1 MIRKITLLFL
11 LSIGIL
17 NASYAQPVCGAD
29 EVHQKL
35 MQNPANA
42 QRINQ
47 YTTQAIQWLNN
58 NPNVN
63 SLLTMASNGDTI
75 WEIPVVVHV
84 MHTGGAIGTTYN
96 ISNGRIDSTID
107 YLNKVFEATWPSYP
121 AVGSGGT
128 KFPFRFVLAKRS
140 PNCTSTNGIVRV
152 NASSTFS
159 NYTAHGVN
167 WASNIGVDDDDLK
180 ALSVWPNDRY
190 YNIWVV
196 NRIDSTDGL
205 TPGQPF
211 VAGYANYPGG
221 APNDED
227 GTVILASQM
236 NINRITL
243 PHELGHGFGLR
254 HTFQGST
261 PGTQSNPGTCPPI
274 ETPLTCSSLND
285 FCCDTQPHWQYDP
298 TLCFSGQT
306 NLCTNTTF
314 TDATARNIMNYANCQ
329 NRFTAD
335 QRSWFTTQFLL
346 YRSSLISSSAS
357 IPIAAVKSACTPGIT
372 NTSSNLNSGPR
383 NVKIVDGGGRVYID
397 VTSSGYGGD
406 GNVTYRD
413 MTCAHRISLQ
423 AGKSYTFSTTTRF
436 GDKTA
441 LFIDYNN
448 DGILGNSTGER
459 LNITPQ
465 PNPNNNIHVVN
476 FTVPFTAA
484 GCTPIRMRV
493 IGDATNGYIDSCSNR
508 IHGQTEDFEVVIS
521 GASSAGSATVS
532 LTNPPGGGNPSC
544 DSTWLTFNA
553 NPSTGTNVIGYQWY
567 LNGNPVS
574 GQTADSFMWN
584 GFADKDS
591 VYVKMYYSSLCG
603 PDSTLSD
610 TIGVERRATIPP
622 GVTIGITAGTN
633 PTCIDD
639 TVTFSVVSNSNPG
652 GGPTYQWRSNGVD
665 IPGATGPTFKAI
677 GRGGQTITVRMNSSA
692 PSPCSDPGF
701 AISNGIAITYTSK
714 TPIARNDLTIG
725 TNPGCAGQLLQ
736 FKVTP
741 TTGGTAPTYQWTV
754 NGVSVTG
761 ATDSVFNTS
770 TLSHGDTVRVIM
782 TSNSPCAVPQ
792 TVTSNPIRV
801 IHQKITADITIAQTT
816 GGNPACEGKPLIFSA
831 NTTNAGKNPTFQ
843 WLVNGIPI
851 NGATTPIYVTDSLR
865 NTDRVQCVLIATDS
879 CVANPL
885 DTSNFI
891 TMSIITAKRPTVSFA
906 ITAGKNP
913 GCLDSLVEF
922 TATAVD
928 LGTNP
933 DYTWIINGFPAGNG
947 NVFSSSTFLDGNIV
961 MVRAN
966 QTDGGCYLPD
976 TVYSTPLVMVR
987 SATPTPPVISLIG
1000 NTIVTNFDSSFVW
1013 FGPDGEMPDGPG
1025 GKAYPG
1031 KIGSYYAV
1039 TNNRGCWSKP
1049 SNILGITLLDI
1060 SSLDVSGLEVYP
1072 NPTSDKVILD
1082 WKGQSVDYRIEVRN
1096 AIGQTML
1103 QDEAQGVSR
1112 KEIDLGNMAAGNYF
1126 ILLRDN
1132 AGRVGVVK
1140 VTLNSKQ

>member
-17 NASYAQPVCGAD
+17 KASYAQPVCGFDQA
-29 EVHQKL
+29 HQQML
-35 MQNPANA
+35 SQNSAYA
-42 QRINQ
+42 QKVSS
-47 YTTQAIQWLNN
+47 LNN
-58 NPNVN
+58 QFAQWMSTNPNIN
-63 SLLTMASNGDTI
+63 SLLTTNSAGDTI

-84 MHTGGAIGTTYN
+84 MHTGGAVGSKYN
-96 ISNGRIDSTID
+96 ISDGRIDSTID
-107 YLNKVFEATWPSYP
+107 FLNKVYEANWAGYP
-121 AVGSGGT
+121 TPGNGGT
-128 KFPFRFVLAKRS
+128 KFPFRFVLAKRT
-140 PNCTSTNGIVRV
+140 PGCTSTNGIVRV
-152 NASSTFS
+152 NASATYS
-159 NYTAHGVN
+159 NYTSDGVN
-167 WASNIGVDDDDLK
+167 RALTGGVSDANLK
-180 ALSVWPNDRY
+180 ALSIWPNDRY

-196 NRIDSTDGL
+196 NKIDTVDGY
-205 TPGQPF
+205 PGTTGTF
-211 VAGYANYPGG
+211 VAGYAYFPG
-221 APNDED
+221 APASID
-227 GTVILASQM
+227 GTILVASQM
-236 NINRITL
+236 LPGKQTL
-243 PHELGHGFGLR
+243 PHELGHAFGLY
-254 HTFQGST
+254 HTWEGGT
-261 PGTQSNPGTCPPI
+261 PGNPGVCAPNVTCA
-274 ETPLTCSSLND
+274 TQGD
-285 FCCDTQPHWQYDP
+285 RVCDTDPHYDVDA
-298 TLCFSGQT
+298 TQCFSGQT
-306 NLCTNTTF
+306 NACTGNTYN
-314 TDATARNIMNYANCQ
+314 DATAKNIMNYANCTD
-329 NRFTAD
+329 RFTPG
-335 QRSWFTTQFLL
+335 QVVRFTDFGLL
-346 YRSSLISSSAS
+346 AGRSSLISSSGS
-357 IPIAAVKSACTPGIT
+357 LPIAAVKSACTPGIT
-372 NTSSNLNSGPR
+372 NTTSNLNSGPR
-383 NVKIVDGGGRVYID
+383 NVKVVDGGGRVYID

-423 AGKSYTFSTTTRF
+423 AGKSYTLSFTSRFSDN
-436 GDKTA
+436 GA
-441 LFIDYNN
+441 AFIDYNN

-459 LNITPQ
+459 LNVVDQ
-465 PNPNNNIHVVN
+465 SGGSLHVAN
-476 FTVPFTAA
+476 FTVPFTAS
-484 GCTPIRMRV
+484 GCTPIRLRV
-493 IGDATNGYIDSCSNR
+493 ISDETNSYIDSCSNR
-508 IHGQTEDFEVVIS
+508 VHGQTEDFEVVIS

-544 DSTWLTFNA
+544 FGTWLTFKA
-553 NPSTGTNVIGYQWY
+553 NPSTGANVIGYQWY

-574 GQTADSFMWN
+574 GQTVDSFMWN

-610 TIGVERRATIPP
+610 TIGVERRATIAP

-652 GGPTYQWRSNGVD
+652 GAPTYQWRSNGVD

-692 PSPCSDPGF
+692 PAPCSNPGF
-701 AISNGIAITYTSK
+701 AISNGILITYTSK

-770 TLSHGDTVRVIM
+770 TLSNGDTVRVIM
-782 TSNSPCAVPQ
+782 TSNSPCANPQ

-843 WLVNGIPI
+843 WLVNGLPI
-851 NGATTPIYVTDSLR
+851 TGATTPIYVTDSLR

-906 ITAGKNP
+906 ITQGKNP
-913 GCLDSLVEF
+913 GCLDSLIEF

-933 DYTWIINGFPAGNG
+933 DYTWIINGFPAGTG

-976 TVYSTPLVMVR
+976 TVYSAPLVMVR
-987 SATPTPPVISLIG
+987 SVTPVPPVISLIG

-1013 FGPDGEMPDGPG
+1013 FGPDGEMPDGPD
-1025 GKAYPG
+1025 GKAYPA

-1082 WKGQSVDYRIEVRN
+1082 WKGQSVNYRIEVRN